1 MSIIQDSV
9 SPVIYQATL
18 LNLTCIVTPNS
29 PLPDNIAVSINW
41 RKNGIEL
48 SLNERVSVSRV
59 TNGVVERST
68 LSFSPLDVLDS
79 DDYNCTGIIK
89 LRGGDDSENALI
101 ISNSQTTLY
110 DLTVQGMKYTMCN
123 NISYIIYEALK

>member
-29 PLPDNIAVSINW
+29 PLPDNIDVSINW

-48 SLNERVSVSRV
+48 SLDERVSVSQV
-59 TNGVVERST
+59 TNSITGVVERSI

-79 DDYNCTGIIK
+79 DNYNCTGIIK
-89 LRGGDDSENALI
+89 LLPGGDDSENTLI
-101 ISNSQTTLY
+101 IGNSQTTLY
-110 DLTVQGMKYTMCN
+110 NLTVQGMKYLMCIN
-123 NISYIIYEALK
+123 DH

>member
-29 PLPDNIAVSINW
+29 PLPDNIAVNINW

-59 TNGVVERST
+59 TNSNTRVDEQNI

-79 DDYNCTGIIK
+79 DIYNCTGIIK
-89 LRGGDDSENALI
+89 LLPGGDDSENPLI
-101 ISNSQTTLY
+101 IGNSQTTLY
-110 DLTVQGMKYTMCN
+110 DLTVQGMKYLMCIN
-123 NISYIIYEALK
+123 DH

>member
-18 LNLTCIVTPNS
+18 LNLTCTVTPNS
-29 PLPDNIAVSINW
+29 PLPDNISVSINW

-48 SLNERVSVSRV
+48 SFDERVVSQV
-59 TNGVVERST
+59 TNSITGVVEQNI

-79 DDYNCTGIIK
+79 DNYNCTGIIK
-89 LRGGDDSENALI
+89 LLRGGDGIGNSLI
-101 ISNSQTTLY
+101 TSNSQTTLY

-123 NISYIIYEALK
+123 NDR